1 MKEIN
6 RFFSCENESFFLF
19 GPRGTGKS
27 TWIKKNFSDA
37 YFVDL
42 LNVEKRLK
50 YIANPNRLKEEVLA
64 NLKYTVFI
72 IDEIQKVP
80 TLLDVVHELME
91 REETRDKQFV
101 LTGSSARKL
110 KRAGVDL
117 LGGRAQERRM
127 HPFMAA
133 ELGDDF
139 DLEEAL
145 TTGLVP
151 VVGKY
156 ANREK
161 QLSAYLSLYIR
172 EEVYQEGLVRNLD
185 SFARF
190 LEAMAFSH
198 GSVLSVSDIA
208 RDCSVKRS
216 TVDGYISILE
226 DLLIGVRL
234 PVFAKRAKRRLV
246 SHEKFY
252 YFDAGVFRKL
262 RPSGRLDNASEI
274 DGAALEGLVF
284 QHLRAWCDYSG
295 YGKSLYYWRTATDD
309 EVDFVVYTPNDFVA
323 IEVKR
328 SDRVTRSDLSALKLF
343 KRDYPEA
350 KCVLLYQGN
359 ERRLVDDVLITD
371 AEGFLRNLVPGHL
384 EP

>member
-1 MKEIN
+1 MKEVN
-6 RFFSCENESFFLF
+6 RFFSCGNESFFLF

-27 TWIKKNFSDA
+27 TWTKKNFVDA
-37 YFVDL
+37 YLVDL
-42 LNVEKRLK
+42 LNGECRIK
-50 YIANPNRLKEEVLA
+50 YLANPNRLKEEVLA
-64 NLKYTVFI
+64 NLKYSTFI

-80 TLLDVVHELME
+80 ALLDVVHDLLE
-91 REETRDKQFV
+91 RDETRDKQFV

-110 KRAGVDL
+110 KRSGVDL

-156 ANREK
+156 AGREK
-161 QLSAYLSLYIR
+161 QLSAYLSLYIH
-172 EEVYQEGLVRNLD
+172 EEVEQEGLVRNLD

-190 LEAMAFSH
+190 LESMAFSH

-208 RDCSVKRS
+208 RDCAVKRN

-262 RPSGRLDNASEI
+262 RPSGKLDNASEI

-295 YGKSLYYWRTATDD
+295 FEKSLYYWRTATDE

-323 IEVKR
+323 IEVKH
-328 SDRVTRSDLSALKLF
+328 SNRVTRNDLSALKMF
-343 KRDYPEA
+343 KRDYPES
-350 KCVLLYQGN
+350 KCVLLYRGE
-359 ERRLVDDVLITD
+359 ERRLVDDVLITGV
-371 AEGFLRNLVPGHL
+371 EQFLRELVPGCL
-384 EP
+384 KP

>member
-1 MKEIN
+1 MKEIK
-6 RFFSCENESFFLF
+6 RFFSCGNESFFLF

-27 TWIKKNFSDA
+27 TWIKKNFDDA
-37 YFVDL
+37 YLVDL
-42 LNVEKRLK
+42 LNGERRLK
-50 YIANPNRLKEEVLA
+50 YSASPNRLKEEVLA
-64 NLKYTVFI
+64 NLKYSTFI
-72 IDEIQKVP
+72 IDEIQKAP
-80 TLLDVVHELME
+80 ALLDVVHELLE
-91 REETRDKQFV
+91 QEETREKQFV

-133 ELGDDF
+133 ELGDQF

-156 ANREK
+156 AHREK
-161 QLSAYLSLYIR
+161 QLSAYLSLYIH
-172 EEVYQEGLVRNLD
+172 EEVEQEGLVRNLD

-190 LEAMAFSH
+190 LESMAFSH

-208 RDCSVKRS
+208 RDCAVKRN

-262 RPSGRLDNASEI
+262 RPSGKLDNASEI
-274 DGAALEGLVF
+274 EGAALEGLVF

-295 YGKSLYYWRTATDD
+295 FEKSLYYWRTAIGE
-309 EVDFVVYTPNDFVA
+309 EVDFVIYTPDDFVA
-323 IEVKR
+323 IEVKH
-328 SDRVTRSDLSALKLF
+328 SNRVTRNDLSALKLF

-350 KCVLLYQGN
+350 KCVLLYRGE
-359 ERRLVDDVLITD
+359 ERRLVDDVLITGV
-371 AEGFLRNLVPGHL
+371 EQFLRELVPGCL
-384 EP
+384 KP